1 MGIINQLITGG
12 APPCIYR
19 FRSDS
24 DDHCF
29 GSFRGTVENV
39 WDPVSLPWFCLPC
52 LSMGNNILHTWETTC
67 AFYCKKQTHL
77 ETIYSKTHVYNC
89 IYIYIHIYIYIF
101 GWTKSC
107 FPCICPQIKLT
118 VYTLISFAG
127 TASSSGSWLQSIQ
140 SKDGVPSKHVLHHH
154 HPNSIWRSY
163 WKWPFIV
170 DFPIKNGD
178 FP

>member
-12 APPCIYR
+12 HYLVYTGLDDR

-29 GSFRGTVENV
+29 RSFRGTVENV
-39 WDPVSLPWFCLPC
+39 WDPVSLPC

-67 AFYCKKQTHL
+67 AFYCKKLIL
-77 ETIYSKTHVYNC
+77 ETIYSKTHVYV
-89 IYIYIHIYIYIF
+89 YIHIHIYIF

-127 TASSSGSWLQSIQ
+127 TASGEEPPACAKSSSGSWLQSIQ

-154 HPNSIWRSY
+154 YPNSI
-163 WKWPFIV
+163 
-170 DFPIKNGD
+170 
-178 FP
+178 

>member
-89 IYIYIHIYIYIF
+89 IYIYIHIHIYIYLDGQNPAF
-101 GWTKSC
+101 LAFALKSNSQ
-107 FPCICPQIKLT
+107 FTHWSVLPEP
-118 VYTLISFAG
+118 
-127 TASSSGSWLQSIQ
+127 
-140 SKDGVPSKHVLHHH
+140 LHHPVH
-154 HPNSIWRSY
+154 GFSPSSPKMVYPQNMC
-163 WKWPFIV
+163 FIITT
-170 DFPIKNGD
+170 PIQFDVAIENGHL
-178 FP
+178 